1 MTRGHIGQYAC
12 KFFSL
17 SVDLFKNFN
26 LAHSFH
32 TVQAT
37 AFIFSIY
44 SPWFK
49 YFQFTS
55 VLTPFVTLSLWPR
68 MTFPGH
74 GISLSFFGISNLSGL
89 SYHRLT
95 SESSDVGLVVKE
107 TSLPEV
113 LSPGKWQHVVLSYLE
128 DLDGSTLAGK
138 VGQIESKPGIG
149 ITKIRSKM

>member
-1 MTRGHIGQYAC
+1 
-12 KFFSL
+12 
-17 SVDLFKNFN
+17 
-26 LAHSFH
+26 
-32 TVQAT
+32 
-37 AFIFSIY
+37 
-44 SPWFK
+44 
-49 YFQFTS
+49 
-55 VLTPFVTLSLWPR
+55 

-74 GISLSFFGISNLSGL
+74 GISLSFLGISNLSGL

-149 ITKIRSKM
+149 ITKIRSKMEMIF